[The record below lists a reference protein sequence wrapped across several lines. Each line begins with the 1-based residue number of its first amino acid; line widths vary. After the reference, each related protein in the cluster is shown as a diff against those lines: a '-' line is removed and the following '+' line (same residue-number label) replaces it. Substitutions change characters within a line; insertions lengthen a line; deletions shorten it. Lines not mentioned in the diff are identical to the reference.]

1 MALAAVLALGGAAR
15 AQSAV
20 TLTAAQQHRLGI
32 GVQALGEARRQQQVA
47 AFAKVLDT
55 GPLAALEAD
64 LEAQI
69 AAANASGA
77 EAARARKLGLNSTAM
92 AAKDAEAA
100 ISQSRQD
107 QSKLVLL
114 RRRLGL
120 EWGPGLT
127 RLSDKRRRALVQA
140 LSEGKAA
147 LVQVDTPDSDGQAGA
162 RSVEI
167 DISSGS
173 VHAPVLGA
181 SRNAEPRLQSSG
193 LICLVTG
200 PQAILFSNGLVQSAR
215 INQPTSETGVVLPRS
230 ALVRSEGSVWAYVR
244 TGPETFERRR
254 VASPQPEADGM
265 FTAQGFRPGETVA
278 VQGVAA
284 LFAADR
290 SAPGRGG

>member
-1 MALAAVLALGGAAR
+1 MVLTVGVALGGPAC
-15 AQSAV
+15 AQSIV
-20 TLTAAQQHRLGI
+20 TLSEAQQHRLGI
-32 GVQALGEARRQQQVA
+32 AAQTLTEARRQQQVA

-55 GPLAALEAD
+55 GPLAALESD
-64 LEAQI
+64 LESQI
-69 AAANASGA
+69 AAAAASSA
-77 EAARARKLGLNSTAM
+77 EAARARKLGLDGKAM

-100 ISQSRQD
+100 ISQARQD

-120 EWGPGLT
+120 EWGPGIA
-127 RLSDKRRRALVQA
+127 RLSDARRRALVQS

-147 LVQVDTPDSDGQAGA
+147 LVQVDTPDSEGQAGA
-162 RSVEI
+162 RTVEI
-167 DISSGS
+167 DIGDGS

-181 SRNAEPRLQSSG
+181 SRTAEPRLQSSG

-230 ALVRSEGSVWAYVR
+230 ALVRYEGSVWAYVR
-244 TGPETFERRR
+244 TGPQSFERRQ
-254 VASPQPEADGM
+254 VGSPQPEAAGV
-265 FTAQGFRPGETVA
+265 FTAQGFRPGEAVA
-278 VQGVAA
+278 VHGVAA

-290 SAPGRGG
+290 AASGGG

>member
-1 MALAAVLALGGAAR
+1 MALAAGLALGGAAR

-20 TLTAAQQHRLGI
+20 TLAEAQQHRLGI
-32 GVQALGEARRQQQVA
+32 EVQTLAQTRRHMQVA

-69 AAANASGA
+69 AAANASSA
-77 EAARARKLGLNSTAM
+77 EAARARKLSLNSTAM

-147 LVQVDTPDSDGQAGA
+147 LVQVDTPDSEGQAGA

-173 VHAPVLGA
+173 VHAPVLGP
-181 SRNAEPRLQSSG
+181 SRSAEPRLQSSG

-215 INQPTSETGVVLPRS
+215 IEQPTSETGVLLPRS
-230 ALVRSEGSVWAYVR
+230 AIIRYLGSDWAYVR
-244 TGPETFERRR
+244 TGPQTFERRR
-254 VASPQPEADGM
+254 VMAIAPQDDGD
-265 FTAQGFRPGETVA
+265 FTAEGFRPGEAVVA
-278 VQGVAA
+278 HGAAA
-284 LFAADR
+284 LFAVDR
-290 SAPGRGG
+290 ALVGLGG